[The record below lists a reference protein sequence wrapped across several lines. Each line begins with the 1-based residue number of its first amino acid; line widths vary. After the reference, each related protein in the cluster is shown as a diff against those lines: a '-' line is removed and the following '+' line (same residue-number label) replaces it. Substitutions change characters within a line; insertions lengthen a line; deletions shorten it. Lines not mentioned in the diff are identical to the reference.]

1 MIDLNSARYEPTRT
15 IGVVLPVS
23 IADAIEKQASSE
35 MIGKSA
41 WMRRALIATLRREHE
56 AA

>member
-1 MIDLNSARYEPTRT
+1 MIDLDAARYESTRT
-15 IGVVLPVS
+15 FGVVLPVS

-35 MIGKSA
+35 MIAKSA
-41 WMRRALIATLRREHE
+41 WMRRALISALLRG